1 MTQLNEEFQALM
13 GALNELVV
21 GQRSQVFISFQQ
33 TCETTTNIQTRKETK
48 TASPLDKLAFC
59 V

>member
-1 MTQLNEEFQALM
+1 MAQLNEEFQALM

-33 TCETTTNIQTRKETK
+33 TCETTTHTNQKR
-48 TASPLDKLAFC
+48 DKKS
-59 V
+59 